1 MNRAELVASMNRV
14 SSELLR
20 EKGFISFV
28 DVLILMG
35 KLTKEDHESWRM
47 KRIPYL
53 ERAIRLNLSQLSHLL
68 RVLRQNA
75 VKGRL
80 QPRKTAY
87 VCWGKGPKQPLRFS
101 KSGQTRIEE
110 AYATHFVKRQH
121 SVKDM
126 PTGPDSERALPDSRQ
141 LSQDILAVRQE
152 PHKKNGP
159 DPLIVTRAGR
169 LEGHA
174 SLGRSIRPQVPQS
187 AKLA

>member
-1 MNRAELVASMNRV
+1 MEVDLFMVRWAYRGHTVNRAELVASMNRA

-28 DVLILMG
+28 DVLIHMG

-68 RVLRQNA
+68 RTLRQNA

-87 VCWGKGPKQPLRFS
+87 VSWGKGPKQSLRFS
-101 KSGQTRIEE
+101 KSGHPGIEE
-110 AYATHFVKRQH
+110 P
-121 SVKDM
+121 M
-126 PTGPDSERALPDSRQ
+126 
-141 LSQDILAVRQE
+141 
-152 PHKKNGP
+152 
-159 DPLIVTRAGR
+159 R
-169 LEGHA
+169 LTSCNA
-174 SLGRSIRPQVPQS
+174 RT
-187 AKLA
+187 A